1 MSIILFI
8 VLLLF
13 ALACSFFGLI
23 ALVAYFE
30 DTEENYVGAIGAIL
44 IAIGGWVLYLLWPYV
59 YTFQ

>member
-13 ALACSFFGLI
+13 ALACSVLGLI

-30 DTEENYVGAIGAIL
+30 DTEENYVGVVGAIL
-44 IAIGGWVLYLLWPYV
+44 IGIGGWVLYLLWPYV